1 MLNKDNKN
9 IFFLLFVIMY
19 CTKSSHN
26 SDLSNINYNN
36 CINIQ
41 HELFLRVYRRRCS
54 RLYSKI
60 RYIHPTSLR
69 SSSKQKP
76 YIYWT
81 VKENESKHLNTIVFD
96 NNVHNTKQNKKCSAI
111 ILLRIWTLPLFLDY
125 FKYLCHCNIIYITA
139 EHTKV
144 MLGTNFTSYGL
155 ITYGGTWFKLPYF
168 LTLLFFYR

>member
-41 HELFLRVYRRRCS
+41 HEPFLRVYRRRCS

-60 RYIHPTSLR
+60 RYIHPISLR

-76 YIYWT
+76 CIYWT
-81 VKENESKHLNTIVFD
+81 VKENESKHLNTIICII
-96 NNVHNTKQNKKCSAI
+96 QNKTRNVLQSF
-111 ILLRIWTLPLFLDY
+111 ILRFWTLPLFLDY

-139 EHTKV
+139 EHTMV

-155 ITYGGTWFKLPYF
+155 ITYGGTWFKLP
-168 LTLLFFYR
+168 

>member
-1 MLNKDNKN
+1 
-9 IFFLLFVIMY
+9 MY

-41 HELFLRVYRRRCS
+41 HEIFLRVYRRRCS

-81 VKENESKHLNTIVFD
+81 VKENESKHLKTFVFD

-111 ILLRIWTLPLFLDY
+111 ILLRFWTLPLSLDY
-125 FKYLCHCNIIYITA
+125 FKYLSLQYYMYYSRTHNGYVRY
-139 EHTKV
+139 K
-144 MLGTNFTSYGL
+144 F
-155 ITYGGTWFKLPYF
+155 YF
-168 LTLLFFYR
+168 LWSHNLWWNLI

>member
-1 MLNKDNKN
+1 
-9 IFFLLFVIMY
+9 MY

-41 HELFLRVYRRRCS
+41 HELFLRVYRRRRS

-81 VKENESKHLNTIVFD
+81 VKENESKHLNTIMCII
-96 NNVHNTKQNKKCSAI
+96 QNKTRNVLQSFFTK
-111 ILLRIWTLPLFLDY
+111 ILNSTSLFGL

-155 ITYGGTWFKLPYF
+155 ITYGGTWFKLP
-168 LTLLFFYR
+168 

>member
-1 MLNKDNKN
+1 
-9 IFFLLFVIMY
+9 MY

-76 YIYWT
+76 CIYWT
-81 VKENESKHLNTIVFD
+81 VKENESKHLNTIMCII
-96 NNVHNTKQNKKCSAI
+96 QNKTRNVLQSFFTK
-111 ILLRIWTLPLFLDY
+111 ILNSTSLF
-125 FKYLCHCNIIYITA
+125 
-139 EHTKV
+139 
-144 MLGTNFTSYGL
+144 GL
-155 ITYGGTWFKLPYF
+155 FEIFMSLQYYMYYSRTHNGYVRYKFYF
-168 LTLLFFYR
+168 LWSHNLWWNLI

>member
-1 MLNKDNKN
+1 MDLITLDRNHLIILKEGFLIPYINTLLNKDNKN
-9 IFFLLFVIMY
+9 IFFLLFLIMY

-41 HELFLRVYRRRCS
+41 HELFLRVYRRRRS
-54 RLYSKI
+54 RLCSKI

-81 VKENESKHLNTIVFD
+81 VKENESKHLNTIMCII
-96 NNVHNTKQNKKCSAI
+96 QNKTRNVLQSFFTK
-111 ILLRIWTLPLFLDY
+111 ILNSTSLF
-125 FKYLCHCNIIYITA
+125 
-139 EHTKV
+139 
-144 MLGTNFTSYGL
+144 GL
-155 ITYGGTWFKLPYF
+155 F
-168 LTLLFFYR
+168 